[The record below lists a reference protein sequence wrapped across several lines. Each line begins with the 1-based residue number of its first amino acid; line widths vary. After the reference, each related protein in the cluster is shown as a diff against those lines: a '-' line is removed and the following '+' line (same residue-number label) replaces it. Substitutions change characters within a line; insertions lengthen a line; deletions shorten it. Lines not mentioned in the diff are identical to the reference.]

1 VVTLAIEVRWTAPL
15 NVRHLR
21 IRDLSKSQ
29 RIWHQALIP
38 IEG

>member
-1 VVTLAIEVRWTAPL
+1 VVTLAIEVRRMAPL

-29 RIWHQALIP
+29 RIRHKL
-38 IEG
+38 